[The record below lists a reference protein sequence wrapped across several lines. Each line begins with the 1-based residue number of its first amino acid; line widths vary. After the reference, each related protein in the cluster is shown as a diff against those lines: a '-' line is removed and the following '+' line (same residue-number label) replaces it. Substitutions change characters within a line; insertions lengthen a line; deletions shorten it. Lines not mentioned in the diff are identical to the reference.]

1 MIQGNL
7 FIDVSH
13 GLPYNE
19 PITVTPPKGAAVFS
33 FIYALNGKMSFEQA
47 AYAAKT
53 RILPSGRIQNNSKHW
68 ICSHTSP
75 IPLFL
80 PDGK

>member
-19 PITVTPPKGAAVFS
+19 PITVTPPKGVAVFA
-33 FIYALNGKMSFEQA
+33 FIYALTGKMSFE
-47 AYAAKT
+47 
-53 RILPSGRIQNNSKHW
+53 
-68 ICSHTSP
+68 
-75 IPLFL
+75 
-80 PDGK
+80 